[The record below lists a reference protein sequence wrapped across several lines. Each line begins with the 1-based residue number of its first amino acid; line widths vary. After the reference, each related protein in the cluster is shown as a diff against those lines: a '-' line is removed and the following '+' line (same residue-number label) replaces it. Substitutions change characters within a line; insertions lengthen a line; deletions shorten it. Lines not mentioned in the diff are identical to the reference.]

1 MYFDNAE
8 RVKPC
13 NYTCSTAHKINH
25 EIQSEITGIREI
37 GWIIFGLVHQLL
49 RETAVSF
56 ACWNVIMCAGR
67 RIMWKYGIDKCHF
80 SSSNMSSA
88 KNQCRCNLHLLTWPK
103 QFSPAVKGFTGF
115 YSLPQTF
122 QFQKNLYQQLR
133 SKHPKLFTTIFQSRY
148 NSVLCRYRGNTSIT
162 RSFLCFEWVLF
173 VSWLH

>member
-103 QFSPAVKGFTGF
+103 QFSPAVKGLLGLTAYHKHFSF
-115 YSLPQTF
+115 KKIFISSLDRSTLSSSR
-122 QFQKNLYQQLR
+122 QFFKVGIT
-133 SKHPKLFTTIFQSRY
+133 LF
-148 NSVLCRYRGNTSIT
+148 
-162 RSFLCFEWVLF
+162 F
-173 VSWLH
+173 VDTEEIPV